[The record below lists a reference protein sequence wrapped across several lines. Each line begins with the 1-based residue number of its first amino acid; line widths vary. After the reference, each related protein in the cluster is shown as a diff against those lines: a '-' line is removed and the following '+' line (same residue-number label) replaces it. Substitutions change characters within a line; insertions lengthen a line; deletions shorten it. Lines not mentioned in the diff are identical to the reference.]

1 MHQEVVVS
9 ALDFDDAC
17 KAVHALEEA
26 FAVGEVVA
34 CACEREVHGEACC
47 ACDAV
52 NQRFDRLHADDERR
66 FAVCRNVRVSGD
78 KFDPR
83 FEFLD
88 DVLDPGRLHDAV
100 GVREAE
106 DFAVAGFDHLADGLF
121 LGTHSFGNGVDCE
134 YVQAFK
140 LCFVFCENLRGV
152 VRGAVIGHPDFPF
165 ALVILREY
173 GVERF
178 ADAFGFV
185 TRCNQDAYLRERF
198 RIGKAFAYA
207 PERTVE
213 PHF

>member
-1 MHQEVVVS
+1 MTP
-9 ALDFDDAC
+9 
-17 KAVHALEEA
+17 
-26 FAVGEVVA
+26 
-34 CACEREVHGEACC
+34 
-47 ACDAV
+47 V
-52 NQRFDRLHADDERR
+52 NQRFDSLHAYDERR
-66 FAVCRNVRVSGD
+66 TLVGRDVRVSGD
-78 KFDPR
+78 KFNPR

-88 DVLDPGRLHDAV
+88 DPFDPGRLHDAV

-106 DFAVAGFDHLADGLF
+106 DFTVAGFDHLADGLF

-178 ADAFGFV
+178 ADAFGFISG
-185 TRCNQDAYLRERF
+185 RNQDAHLREWF
-198 RIGKAFAYA
+198 RVGKALAYA